1 MNYTSWALVPTT
13 NPIAKRMGV
22 LSIKCDL
29 MIRGLINSIIVFG
42 GAGCGKTYS
51 INRALDAYR
60 SRGLDPVHGN
70 PASFKDILEAFDF
83 AASMSGGKP
92 SRVRPIFF
100 DEADTVFSS
109 EKSLNILKVALAPDR
124 RDRVYQGQRL
134 DAPVFISS
142 NRHPDKFPAGKQPHI
157 RAVFDR
163 VPPLVVPINA
173 YASWEYACL
182 LAITTPMNRY
192 TNVGRAI
199 SLDVQVRALEWFT
212 DNAHSLAVVGP
223 RALHGAAEIM
233 SMNMPAYAE
242 EIDLL
247 QLLTSRP
254 EVMIDAA
261 VQHDWRDL
269 ILNAPS
275 NIKKKGN

>member
-1 MNYTSWALVPTT
+1 MNYKEWASVPRT
-13 NPIAKRMGV
+13 NSIALRMGV

-29 MIRGLINSIIVFG
+29 MVRGLINSIIVFG

-60 SRGLDPVHGN
+60 TKGLDPVHGN
-70 PASFKDILEAFDF
+70 PAFFKDILEAFQY
-83 AASMSGGKP
+83 ASMDSGGKP

-100 DEADTVFSS
+100 DEADTVFAS
-109 EKSLNILKVALAPDR
+109 EKSLNILKVALATDR
-124 RDRVYQGQRL
+124 RDRIYQGQRL

-142 NRHPDKFPAGKQPHI
+142 NRHPDNFPAGKQPHI

-163 VPPLVVPINA
+163 VPPLVVPSNA

-182 LAITTPMNRY
+182 LAISTPMNRF
-192 TNVGRAI
+192 TNVRRAI

-212 DNAHSLAVVGP
+212 DHAHALAVVGP

-233 SMNMPAYAE
+233 SMGMPAYAE
-242 EIDLL
+242 EIDLK
-247 QLLTSRP
+247 QLLSNKP
-254 EVMIDAA
+254 EVMVQDAE
-261 VQHDWRDL
+261 QHDWRDL
-269 ILNAPS
+269 ILNSPTFQ
-275 NIKKKGN
+275 KGISK